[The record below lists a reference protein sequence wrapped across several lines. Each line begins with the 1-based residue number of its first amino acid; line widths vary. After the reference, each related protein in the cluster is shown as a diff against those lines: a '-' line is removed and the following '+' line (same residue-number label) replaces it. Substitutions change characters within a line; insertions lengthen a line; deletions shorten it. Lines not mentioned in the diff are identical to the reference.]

1 MLIVFLFQGILPD
14 GQETNSS
21 EETFKDIN
29 TRDLRGS
36 RMRLRTFIIRHLHSN
51 GCVDFYNQASS
62 LLSLEEGSLEEHC
75 HSNGLL
81 GIEEVGSQILIW
93 LGVRLV

>member
-1 MLIVFLFQGILPD
+1 MFIVKFGFILL
-14 GQETNSS
+14 QS
-21 EETFKDIN
+21 
-29 TRDLRGS
+29 
-36 RMRLRTFIIRHLHSN
+36 
-51 GCVDFYNQASS
+51 V
-62 LLSLEEGSLEEHC
+62 EEGSLEEHC